1 MLIPIEHLT
10 GNIDIA
16 KTPLDHL
23 IDQEDDH
30 DVLLALLKLT
40 PREERVLRLRFGIYG
55 DGQPMTLRKVADEWK
70 LSAER
75 IRHIEAIALRR
86 LRHPNH
92 SRILREI
99 VERKYNE
106 KPRSKGL
113 EARHYVPCWKAEI
126 LRHINRYR
134 YRFYKD
140 FDDRRFLQGKM
151 TTKELTDYLN
161 SKPEGV

>member
-55 DGQPMTLRKVADEWK
+55 DGQPMTLRQVADEWK

-75 IRHIEAIALRR
+75 IRHIEGIALRR
-86 LRHPNH
+86 LRNPKR
-92 SRILREI
+92 SKILREI

-106 KPRSKGL
+106 EPRSKGL
-113 EARHYVPCWKAEI
+113 EARHYIPAWKKPI
-126 LRHINRYR
+126 IYHIHKYYHRVYYDFDFR
-134 YRFYKD
+134 RFY
-140 FDDRRFLQGKM
+140 QGKM

>member
-23 IDQEDDH
+23 LDQEDDH

-40 PREERVLRLRFGIYG
+40 PREERILRLRFGIYG
-55 DGQPMTLRKVADEWK
+55 DGQPMTFQKIGDAWS
-70 LSAER
+70 LSKER

-86 LRHPNH
+86 LRNPKR

-99 VERKYNE
+99 VKRKYGE
-106 KPRSKGL
+106 PRSKGL
-113 EARHYVPCWKAEI
+113 EARHYVPCWKKPI
-126 LRHINRYR
+126 IDHIQKYYYR
-134 YRFYKD
+134 VYYDFDFRRFY
-140 FDDRRFLQGKM
+140 QGKM